1 MIYYALTTYH
11 VLCCVLHKMTVHP
24 QENAVLLLSD
34 IHKNSVAF
42 AKHYQSTGIFDK
54 VVLLE
59 ELSVLEHQRYLERK
73 KMPAGFILSACCRQM
88 EKCLKKAGV
97 HVKGEKNLYVCP
109 DHFPFGWYVI
119 KNKLSYHC
127 FEEGSG
133 VLSNR
138 DFALENM
145 KRNKTQYHFYFSLG
159 CFGENR
165 YACEILADAEKQ
177 KPGYTHPK
185 MADFSVDRILQEMP
199 EAKRQQVLHFFGVK
213 EKIVLSENSA
223 LLLTQHMAN
232 LGLMTLSEQHMLY
245 TLFADYLFAPNSQ
258 LVIKPHPDDIA
269 GMYRRVFQG
278 KAKILPFAMPSELIR
293 YCISGRFQKAAA
305 AYSTSVRSMQFIAGQ
320 TLCFDDRILKDWR
333 YMPQYD
339 CAVRFLQS
347 IGIQSV
353 DTDGDELLLQ
363 ELSHMRKSPAVFSH
377 PDHIFASSAEAVV
390 FSDLNQQDP
399 IRRAEQ
405 TASFLRRTAARVV
418 IFCQEKESYAFF
430 DGQDKSLFRY
440 IRPIT
445 LYGNGQMRHITIF
458 TKEQTI
464 MKAAEQFAIKKEL
477 PYTGVTVEMRG
488 IGASEAEK
496 IRVLEGV
503 LAATEKRL
511 NSYIEESR
519 RSCEETDH
527 L

>member
-11 VLCCVLHKMTVHP
+11 ILCCVLHKMTVHP

-34 IHKNSVAF
+34 IHKNSTAF
-42 AKHYQSTGIFDK
+42 AKHYQSAGIFHK

-59 ELSVLEHQRYLERK
+59 ELSVLERQRYLERK
-73 KMPAGFILSACCRQM
+73 KMPPSFILSACCRQM
-88 EKCLKKAGV
+88 ERCLKKAGV
-97 HVKGEKNLYVCP
+97 HVKREKDLYVCP

-119 KNKLSYHC
+119 RNKLSYHC

-145 KRNKTQYHFYFSLG
+145 KRNKTQYHLYFSLG

-177 KPGYTHPK
+177 RPGYTHSK
-185 MADFSVDRILQEMP
+185 MTDFSVDRILEEMS
-199 EAKRQQVLHFFGVK
+199 EAKRQQVLLFFGVN
-213 EKIVLSENSA
+213 EKITLSENSA

-232 LGLMTLSEQHMLY
+232 LGLMTLEEQHLLY
-245 TLFADYLFAPNSQ
+245 TLFADYLFAPDSQ
-258 LVIKPHPDDIA
+258 LVVKPHPDDIA
-269 GMYRRVFQG
+269 GMYRRIFQG

-293 YCISGRFQKAAA
+293 YCISGCFQKAAA
-305 AYSTSVRSMQFIAGQ
+305 AYSTSVRSMCSIAGQ
-320 TLCFDDRILKDWR
+320 TLCFDNRILKDWR

-347 IGIQSV
+347 IGIQV
-353 DTDGDELLLQ
+353 ADTDGDELLLQ
-363 ELSHMRKSPAVFSH
+363 AFAHMLTSPIVFSH
-377 PDHIFASSAEAVV
+377 SDSIFDSSAEAVV
-390 FSDLNQQDP
+390 FSDLNEQNP
-399 IRRAEQ
+399 IQHAEE
-405 TASFLRRTAARVV
+405 TAAFLRCTVARVV
-418 IFCQEKESYAFF
+418 VFCQEKEDYAFF
-430 DGQDKSLFRY
+430 DGQNKSLFRY

-445 LYGNGQMRHITIF
+445 LYGNGEMRHITIF
-458 TKEQTI
+458 TKEQAI
-464 MKAAEQFAIKKEL
+464 MKAAEQFATKKEL

-511 NSYIEESR
+511 NSYIEERR
-519 RSCEETDH
+519 RSYEETDH